1 MLSDEEWVEQKLFP
15 YLKHTGPSLSPFNA
29 WVLLKALETL
39 EVRVTRQAESAAKLA
54 EVLAEHPAVERIYY
68 PGHASDP
75 QRALA
80 KRQMSSGGT
89 MIAFDV
95 KGGKGAAFDVLRA
108 LQVVKISN
116 NLGDAKSLVTHP
128 ATTTHQRLKEEE
140 RARLGIGEGLVR
152 LSVGLEDPLDLAED
166 LTQALDAAVKAPTLR
181 AVSA

>member
-1 MLSDEEWVEQKLFP
+1 M
-15 YLKHTGPSLSPFNA
+15 
-29 WVLLKALETL
+29 LLKALETL

-54 EVLAEHPAVERIYY
+54 EVLAEHPAVERIYF
-68 PGHASDP
+68 PGHPSHP
-75 QRALA
+75 QYELA
-80 KRQMSSGGT
+80 RRQMSGAGNMVS
-89 MIAFDV
+89 FDV
-95 KGGKGAAFDVLRA
+95 KGGKRGAFDVLRA

-140 RARLGIGEGLVR
+140 RAVLGIGEGLVR

-166 LTQALDAAVKAPTLR
+166 LTQALDAASAPTLR

>member
-68 PGHASDP
+68 PGHASHP

-80 KRQMSSGGT
+80 QAADVVRRHHDRLRREGRQGRRLRRAARSSG
-89 MIAFDV
+89 
-95 KGGKGAAFDVLRA
+95 R
-108 LQVVKISN
+108 
-116 NLGDAKSLVTHP
+116 
-128 ATTTHQRLKEEE
+128 
-140 RARLGIGEGLVR
+140 
-152 LSVGLEDPLDLAED
+152 
-166 LTQALDAAVKAPTLR
+166 
-181 AVSA
+181 